1 MNSILHDILYFFQS
15 YFLGASICALLIGA
29 GYRFYYYKQGICRIG
44 RMQILRGLYYSIFG
58 SYLYIVLGITILSRE
73 LEVYRVIK
81 LLPFSTFAWNPVS
94 MKYVVENILLF
105 VPFGMFVWT
114 LWKENVSV
122 KGFAKVS
129 AVASIGIELLQFFTR
144 RGRVETDDVMLNT
157 LGAVIGWFLI
167 KGFMGV
173 VRFFL
178 VSYSK

>member
-15 YFLGASICALLIGA
+15 YFLGASVCALLVGV
-29 GYRFYYYKQGICRIG
+29 GYRFNYYKQGIYKIERT
-44 RMQILRGLYYSIFG
+44 QILRGLCYSLFG

-73 LEVYRVIK
+73 LEIYRVIK

-105 VPFGMFVWT
+105 VPFGMFGWI

-122 KGFAKVS
+122 KGLAKLAV
-129 AVASIGIELLQFFTR
+129 VASISIELLQFFTR

-178 VSYSK
+178 PAHSK